1 VKGRRE
7 SISQFRRHYIIEE
20 SQGIKHGSLD
30 IGNEG
35 SPREEVGIPER
46 DSAMRPYIVINEFF
60 PGIEL
65 ANEIETVKDLAKKQY
80 FTKKQYRYNYEQK
93 NGD

>member
-1 VKGRRE
+1 VKDCRE
-7 SISQFRRHYIIEE
+7 SVSYFRRHYIIEE

-46 DSAMRPYIVINEFF
+46 DRAMRPYMVINELF
-60 PGIEL
+60 PRIKL
-65 ANEIETVKDLAKKQY
+65 ANEIETVKDL
-80 FTKKQYRYNYEQK
+80 TKKQYLTK
-93 NGD
+93 K